1 MIMRKIKKDYV
12 SDLLHFGMFP
22 NDKNRMWTMCQIVL
36 KMASQ
41 VVEEAERLKMTD
53 EQFYINFE
61 DALNILSCKD
71 HSGDAEQDKDF
82 KNIVEK
88 FNADSE

>member
-1 MIMRKIKKDYV
+1 MNNDYV
-12 SDLLHFGMFP
+12 CKLFNSELFP
-22 NDKNRMWTMCQIVL
+22 NEKNRIWTVCRTIL
-36 KMASQ
+36 KMVEQ
-41 VVEEAERLKMTD
+41 VVEEAEQLKMTD

-82 KNIVEK
+82 KDIVEK

>member
-1 MIMRKIKKDYV
+1 MKNVKKDYV

-22 NDKNRMWTMCQIVL
+22 NDKNRVWTMCQIVL

-61 DALNILSCKD
+61 YALSILSCKD
-71 HSGDAEQDKDF
+71 HSGSQEQDKEF
-82 KNIVEK
+82 KDIVEK

>member
-1 MIMRKIKKDYV
+1 MNNDYV
-12 SDLLHFGMFP
+12 CKLFNSESFP
-22 NDKNRMWTMCQIVL
+22 NEKKRIWTVCRTIL
-36 KMASQ
+36 KMVEQ
-41 VVEEAERLKMTD
+41 VVEEAEQLKMTD

-71 HSGDAEQDKDF
+71 HSGNAEQDKEF
-82 KNIVEK
+82 KDIVEK

>member
-1 MIMRKIKKDYV
+1 MNNDYV
-12 SDLLHFGMFP
+12 SKLFKSGLFP
-22 NDKNRMWTMCQIVL
+22 NEKNRMWAICQTLL
-36 KMASQ
+36 KMVTQ

-71 HSGDAEQDKDF
+71 HSGNEEQFNDF
-82 KNIVEK
+82 KDTIEK
-88 FNADSE
+88 FYADSE

>member
-1 MIMRKIKKDYV
+1 
-12 SDLLHFGMFP
+12 
-22 NDKNRMWTMCQIVL
+22 
-36 KMASQ
+36 
-41 VVEEAERLKMTD
+41 MTN

-71 HSGDAEQDKDF
+71 HSGSQEQDKEF
-82 KNIVEK
+82 KDIVEK

>member
-1 MIMRKIKKDYV
+1 MKNAKKDYV

-22 NDKNRMWTMCQIVL
+22 NDKNRVWTMCQIVL
-36 KMASQ
+36 KMATQ
-41 VVEEAERLKMTD
+41 VVEAAENLKMTD
-53 EQFYINFE
+53 EQFFINFE

-71 HSGDAEQDKDF
+71 HSGSKEQDKEF
-82 KNIVEK
+82 KDIVEK

>member
-1 MIMRKIKKDYV
+1 MKNVKKDYV
-12 SDLLHFGMFP
+12 SALLHSGLFP

-36 KMASQ
+36 KMATQ
-41 VVEEAERLKMTD
+41 VVEEAERLKMTN

-71 HSGDAEQDKDF
+71 HSGSQEQDKEF
-82 KNIVEK
+82 KDIVEK

>member
-1 MIMRKIKKDYV
+1 MKNVKKDYV

-22 NDKNRMWTMCQIVL
+22 NDKNRVWTMCQIVL

-61 DALNILSCKD
+61 DALNISSCKA
-71 HSGDAEQDKDF
+71 HSGSPEQDKEF
-82 KNIVEK
+82 KDIVEK

>member
-1 MIMRKIKKDYV
+1 MDIIKA
-12 SDLLHFGMFP
+12 LRAGHFP
-22 NDKNRMWTMCQIVL
+22 NEKNRVWTMCQCVL
-36 KMASQ
+36 KLATLAND
-41 VVEEAERLKMTD
+41 EAERLKMTD

-82 KNIVEK
+82 KDIVEK

>member
-1 MIMRKIKKDYV
+1 
-12 SDLLHFGMFP
+12 
-22 NDKNRMWTMCQIVL
+22 
-36 KMASQ
+36 
-41 VVEEAERLKMTD
+41 MTD

-71 HSGDAEQDKDF
+71 HSGNAEQDKEF
-82 KNIVEK
+82 KDIVEK

>member
-1 MIMRKIKKDYV
+1 MRKIKKDYV

-82 KNIVEK
+82 KDIVEK